1 MSFRPRSM
9 LAALP
14 VLLALV
20 IAPAANAHCG
30 LINASVVS
38 AKAWYGLSDAPP
50 TLLFN
55 IADDE
60 GSGRDYANEA
70 NGTYYVATSAGPF
83 GWAVTPAWSTYSP
96 GANPIRAA
104 LFCVAGTQVMR
115 AIVNY
120 DPSAPTVDWNSPT
133 SDRWLR
139 GSVPLQVVG
148 RDDLS
153 GVDHFAL
160 TLGAGTVV
168 SSADGAATLDT
179 TGLPDGPHAL
189 TATAVDRAGNRSDVA
204 TRSVRI
210 DNGAPL
216 VSLDAPAP
224 ATLVSGSLALAA
236 SAVDSGSGVAQVRFE
251 LRPATGGAWQPLA
264 ADGDAP
270 YRVVSAAL
278 AGDGPYEVRAVAAD
292 AVGNEASAPATAI
305 VIDRTAPTASLDSLA
320 ASVSGTITLAATA
333 SDPGSGVARV
343 EFQVA
348 RTGSDAWEPIT
359 SLDAPPW
366 KARFATTDVSDGVYA
381 LRVLVRD
388 RAGNELASVVRSTTV
403 RNALESRAGVTAAI
417 AGAGKK
423 AVVLRALAL
432 PRRVEGGR
440 SIVVRGQA
448 SGVSRGLVTLIL
460 QGFHRRRLVQRV
472 RAITLENGTFRVSL
486 RPRFSGRVHIAFAG
500 DATHRSATANAGN
513 VRVHPRL
520 VVRVTATRAADGSLV
535 NPHVRGRLIP
545 GGAPVRLVW
554 QARPAH
560 GGAWLLFCRSND
572 QISVGTNGRIDGV
585 CHVSGLHSDN
595 RYRLVVQGGAEAV
608 YLSAVSRGMVARPTG

>member
-1 MSFRPRSM
+1 
-9 LAALP
+9 
-14 VLLALV
+14 
-20 IAPAANAHCG
+20 
-30 LINASVVS
+30 
-38 AKAWYGLSDAPP
+38 
-50 TLLFN
+50 
-55 IADDE
+55 
-60 GSGRDYANEA
+60 
-70 NGTYYVATSAGPF
+70 
-83 GWAVTPAWSTYSP
+83 
-96 GANPIRAA
+96 
-104 LFCVAGTQVMR
+104 MR

-139 GSVPLQVVG
+139 GSIPLQVVG

-189 TATAVDRAGNRSDVA
+189 TATAVDRAGNRSEVA

-236 SAVDSGSGVAQVRFE
+236 SAADSGSGVAQVRFE

-348 RTGSDAWEPIT
+348 RPAPTRGSRSPASTRHRGRRASPPPTCPTASMRFECWCAIERAT
-359 SLDAPPW
+359 SSRP
-366 KARFATTDVSDGVYA
+366 S
-381 LRVLVRD
+381 
-388 RAGNELASVVRSTTV
+388 VRSTTV

-448 SGVSRGLVTLIL
+448 SGVSRGLVTLI
-460 QGFHRRRLVQRV
+460 
-472 RAITLENGTFRVSL
+472 A
-486 RPRFSGRVHIAFAG
+486 AG
-500 DATHRSATANAGN
+500 LPPAK
-513 VRVHPRL
+513 
-520 VVRVTATRAADGSLV
+520 
-535 NPHVRGRLIP
+535 
-545 GGAPVRLVW
+545 
-554 QARPAH
+554 ARPARPCH
-560 GGAWLLFCRSND
+560 HPRERHIPGVAAAALLGTGAHR
-572 QISVGTNGRIDGV
+572 VR
-585 CHVSGLHSDN
+585 
-595 RYRLVVQGGAEAV
+595 R
-608 YLSAVSRGMVARPTG
+608 